1 MAIVASIPEKKQT
14 PSAMK
19 GVLTYCC
26 QAQKTRLD
34 EQTVLVSGIHCLP
47 DAAVES
53 FLATQKLQNCG
64 SGQVRFYHYVQ
75 SFRAED
81 PITPEQ
87 AHEIGR
93 QLGEYFGTHETVV
106 ATHLDNGQLHN
117 HFVVNAYDFTG
128 GKKLHMNKFTLK
140 EMRDFSDRLCEAY
153 GISVLKAYDPKAKST
168 NLQSREYRAAL
179 KGQSWKFRLMAD
191 IDGAMQVSGNRESF
205 IRRMGEK
212 GYVITWTPER
222 SCITYTCPNGRK
234 CRDKNLHHRKYT
246 KEEMEFEF
254 AIREAVQRHSEQVGQ
269 SEYRSVR
276 YHGTDTVSAD
286 RLRYTGGT
294 AIGRTEFAPGSGE
307 LSAKSVPADWKS
319 GNLGAHQQTAPGN
332 PGDAAAI
339 FTANGRGDDRGKSSG
354 SEGDAGEHLTGWEEA
369 RAAYF
374 RLRAGGQSPANGY
387 EWRDFPAGEKV
398 AAHRDYH
405 IRSSG
410 SVLGAGLRGILEVGK
425 IIEEDTEEPEQQRKR
440 MEAQQAGSDLGA
452 MLGLALGVAEQ
463 MKKRENQTENV
474 GGMEHGHSM
483 L

>member
-26 QAQKTRLD
+26 QAQKTRLN

-87 AHEIGR
+87 AHDIGR
-93 QLGEYFGTHETVV
+93 QLGEYFGNHETVV

-212 GYVITWTPER
+212 GYVITWTLER
-222 SCITYTCPNGRK
+222 SCITYT
-234 CRDKNLHHRKYT
+234 
-246 KEEMEFEF
+246 
-254 AIREAVQRHSEQVGQ
+254 
-269 SEYRSVR
+269 
-276 YHGTDTVSAD
+276 
-286 RLRYTGGT
+286 
-294 AIGRTEFAPGSGE
+294 
-307 LSAKSVPADWKS
+307 
-319 GNLGAHQQTAPGN
+319 
-332 PGDAAAI
+332 
-339 FTANGRGDDRGKSSG
+339 
-354 SEGDAGEHLTGWEEA
+354 
-369 RAAYF
+369 
-374 RLRAGGQSPANGY
+374 
-387 EWRDFPAGEKV
+387 
-398 AAHRDYH
+398 
-405 IRSSG
+405 
-410 SVLGAGLRGILEVGK
+410 
-425 IIEEDTEEPEQQRKR
+425 
-440 MEAQQAGSDLGA
+440 
-452 MLGLALGVAEQ
+452 
-463 MKKRENQTENV
+463 
-474 GGMEHGHSM
+474 
-483 L
+483 